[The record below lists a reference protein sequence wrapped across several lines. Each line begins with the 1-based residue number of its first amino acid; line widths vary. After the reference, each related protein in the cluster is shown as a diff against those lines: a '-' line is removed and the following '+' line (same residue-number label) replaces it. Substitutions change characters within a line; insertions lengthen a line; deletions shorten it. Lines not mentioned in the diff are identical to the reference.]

1 MKRDEWIS
9 VNAQICFI
17 IPRLYERYY
26 FKYCILNYT
35 YFKNMKIV
43 PNLLFKYLCVC
54 ACVVVCMCAKCV
66 CVSTCGVC
74 YECVCVCCVNA
85 SICVIERV

>member
-1 MKRDEWIS
+1 MKRDERIS

-26 FKYCILNYT
+26 FKYCILSYT

-54 ACVVVCMCAKCV
+54 ACVVVCMCGCVYVCQV

-74 YECVCVCCVNA
+74 YEYVCVV
-85 SICVIERV
+85 